1 MTRRESG
8 GPYIPTM
15 FPEYSEVLSIAD
27 ALGLRARGVAAV
39 ADLGGGVRVV
49 AEVDAEEAA
58 RRARE
63 GPTQPL
69 DWRHLEA
76 LSALP
81 HGEAVA
87 WGDIDFDTRI
97 VLDTLPP
104 GTVSSDAWCVRRR
117 WRPTVRPL
125 AVTATAGASSWR
137 AALDRVGCYAAASPR
152 VLVVDDA
159 AAASLARAAHLGVA
173 VVRSGAPCDVL
184 VPLPARTHVRPGPV
198 QWELAEQTWAAL
210 RTLGQAIDTQPASAE
225 PRIGTPVRDSS

>member
-1 MTRRESG
+1 
-8 GPYIPTM
+8 M
-15 FPEYSEVLSIAD
+15 FPEYSDVLTVAD
-27 ALGLRARGVAAV
+27 ALGLRTRAAAV

-49 AEVDAEEAA
+49 AEIDAEEAA

-63 GPTQPL
+63 GPAEPL

-81 HGEAVA
+81 HGEPVA

-104 GTVSSDAWCVRRR
+104 GAVTADAFHVRRR
-117 WRPTVRPL
+117 WRPAVRPL
-125 AVTATAGASSWR
+125 AVTAAAGASSWQ

-152 VLVVDDA
+152 VLVADGLPA
-159 AAASLARAAHLGVA
+159 AAIARAAHLGVA

-184 VPLPARTHVRPGPV
+184 VALPARTHVRPGPV
-198 QWELAEQTWAAL
+198 QWELAEQAWAAL
-210 RTLGQAIDTQPASAE
+210 RTLGQAVDTQPASAE
-225 PRIGTPVRDSS
+225 PRMGTPVRDSS